1 MVARW
6 RRRRR
11 RSKRM
16 SARAFDSVGNGAGSV
31 ARLRSEALRLGV
43 RSRGFRQDACA
54 VAARRASAA
63 GARAAVA
70 HSVPHL
76 HQGGRGQYGGAH
88 FRHSRQMDAAR
99 RRRARQRGRKGLRT
113 AARPRGARF
122 RAQTFR
128 AHRGD
133 AGRPEDP
140 DDPRLLRKDSASLSV
155 RGQCSRRLSHPRRY
169 RARRV
174 AGRRAQG
181 DAGSRS

>member
-16 SARAFDSVGNGAGSV
+16 SAARSIPWKTKQDSV
-31 ARLRSEALRLGV
+31 ARLRSETLRLGV
-43 RSRGFRQDACA
+43 RSRGFRQDACV
-54 VAARRASAA
+54 VAARRAFAA

-70 HSVPHL
+70 HSLPHI

-122 RAQTFR
+122 RAPTFR
-128 AHRGD
+128 AHGGD
-133 AGRPEDP
+133 ARRIEGP
-140 DDPRLLRKDSASLSV
+140 DDPRLLRKDFASLSV
-155 RGQCSRRLSHPRRY
+155 RGQCSRRLSHHRRY

-174 AGRRAQG
+174 VGRRAQG